1 MSTPPT
7 HRRRGKPPATT
18 GSPEIPATESSGP
31 DSPARGRSSEP
42 ASTQAPGLLRRV
54 NANVVWA
61 LITGLAVGFAVGRE
75 AYRFG
80 LSGTNAT
87 ESTAST
93 AFIAAE
99 GAPAQAYAKMA
110 DFPAGWVKES
120 DLAARATLLAG
131 LTDAQ
136 KTTVMQALN
145 ERNCECGCPFGT
157 LAHCLQKDPNCP
169 RSPAVAKV
177 AVDLA
182 KQGKSLG
189 EILTAID
196 SKQKD
201 MASGQKQAAPPP
213 PTTPQ
218 RVELAAW
225 NPRKGPKAAKVTI
238 VEFSDFQ

>member
-7 HRRRGKPPATT
+7 HRRRRGKLSDTPV
-18 GSPEIPATESSGP
+18 SESSGP
-31 DSPARGRSSEP
+31 DSPATERSYEP
-42 ASTQAPGLLRRV
+42 DEPRATGFLRRV

-61 LITGLAVGFAVGRE
+61 LITGLAVGFAIGRE

-80 LSGTNAT
+80 LSSQQAADSP
-87 ESTAST
+87 STPST

-99 GAPAQAYAKMA
+99 SGPARVYAKMA
-110 DFPAGWVKES
+110 DFPAGWAKDS
-120 DLAARATLLAG
+120 DLANHATLLAG

-177 AVDLA
+177 VVDLA
-182 KQGKSLG
+182 KQGKSVG
-189 EILTAID
+189 ELLAAID

-201 MASGQKQAAPPP
+201 MASGQKQQAAPAP

-218 RVELAAW
+218 RVELAAY

>member
-1 MSTPPT
+1 
-7 HRRRGKPPATT
+7 RRA
-18 GSPEIPATESSGP
+18 
-31 DSPARGRSSEP
+31 
-42 ASTQAPGLLRRV
+42 V
-54 NANVVWA
+54 NANAIGGV
-61 LITGLAVGFAVGRE
+61 ITGLAVGFAAGRE

-80 LSGTNAT
+80 LGGGSEAAPSSNA
-87 ESTAST
+87 AST

-99 GAPAQAYAKMA
+99 NAPAHVYARIA
-110 DFPAGWVKES
+110 DFPAGWVKDG
-120 DLAARATLLAG
+120 DLSNGATLLAG

-169 RSPAVAKV
+169 RSPAMAKL
-177 AVDLA
+177 AVDLV

-196 SKQKD
+196 NKQKD
-201 MASGQKQAAPPP
+201 MGAGQKPQQPAAPPA
-213 PTTPQ
+213 TPQ
-218 RVELAAW
+218 KVELAAW